1 MSNARGVNARGALGR
16 YGEELAARRLTEAG
30 MTVLERNWRCGR
42 TGEIDIVAR
51 DGDALV
57 VCEVKTR
64 RAGAFEHPMAAV
76 TPTKADRLR
85 GLART
90 LAAGTRRGP
99 TGRRPHRRRGR
110 RPPRA
115 RRTRR
120 GARTGGGLMGFART
134 CSVALVGV
142 EGVIVEVQADLEPG
156 VAAFTLVGLP
166 DKSLTESKDRV
177 RAAVVNSGAEWPQ
190 KKLTVGL
197 SPASVPKAGSGF
209 DLAVACAVLGASE
222 RIDPRML
229 SDIVMIGELGLD
241 GRVRPVRGILPAV
254 LAAAEAGYEQVVVPE
269 CAAAE
274 ASLVP
279 GVSVLGV
286 RTLRQL
292 IAVLADEPVP
302 DEEPDEGRPDPLMAG
317 LRLPGTGAATGM
329 HTVGAAQ
336 QDQGHDLADVV
347 GQLAARTAVEVAAAG
362 GHHLFLE
369 GPPGAGKT
377 MLAERLPAILPS
389 LAKEESLEVTA
400 VHSVAGLLPAGKPLV
415 DVPPYCAP
423 HHSATMQAL
432 VGGGQGV
439 ARPGAVSLAHRG
451 VLFLDETPEFSSQAL
466 DALRQPLEAGHVVIA
481 RSAGVVRFPAKFLMV
496 LAANPCPCGRFS
508 RTDDLCE
515 CPPAAIRRYQ
525 ARLSGP
531 LLDRV
536 DLRVEVDRVT
546 RSELSQSAARGESTA
561 VVAER
566 VRAARERA
574 ALRLAGTLWRTN
586 SEVPGREL
594 RSRWHAAPG
603 AMDEAERSL
612 ERGLLTARGLDRV
625 LRVAWTIADLVGHDR
640 PDAADVNLA
649 LQLRTG
655 VPRGMPMAIGALT

>member
-1 MSNARGVNARGALGR
+1 
-16 YGEELAARRLTEAG
+16 
-30 MTVLERNWRCGR
+30 
-42 TGEIDIVAR
+42 
-51 DGDALV
+51 
-57 VCEVKTR
+57 
-64 RAGAFEHPMAAV
+64 
-76 TPTKADRLR
+76 
-85 GLART
+85 
-90 LAAGTRRGP
+90 
-99 TGRRPHRRRGR
+99 
-110 RPPRA
+110 
-115 RRTRR
+115 
-120 GARTGGGLMGFART
+120 MGFART

-142 EGVIVEVQADLEPG
+142 EGVVVEVQADLEPG

-166 DKSLTESKDRV
+166 DKSLTESRDRV
-177 RAAVVNSGAEWPQ
+177 RAAVVNSGGEWPQ

-222 RIDPRML
+222 RIDPRVL
-229 SDIVMIGELGLD
+229 ADIVMIGELGLD

-254 LAAAEAGYEQVVVPE
+254 LAAADAGYEQVVVPE

-302 DEEPDEGRPDPLMAG
+302 DEQPDEPGRPDPLLAG
-317 LRLPGTGAATGM
+317 LRVPGTGAATGM
-329 HTVGAAQ
+329 HSSGAAQ
-336 QDQGHDLADVV
+336 QDHGHDLADVV
-347 GQLAARTAVEVAAAG
+347 GQISARTAAEVAAAG

-377 MLAERLPAILPS
+377 MLAERLPAILPR
-389 LAKEESLEVTA
+389 LAREESLEVTA
-400 VHSVAGLLPAGKPLV
+400 VHSVAGLLPPGKPLI
-415 DVPPYCAP
+415 DVAPYCAP

-432 VGGGQGV
+432 VGGGPGI
-439 ARPGAVSLAHRG
+439 ARPGAVSLSHRG
-451 VLFLDETPEFSSQAL
+451 VLFLDETPEFNTQAL

-481 RSAGVVRFPAKFLMV
+481 RSAGVVRFPARFLMV

-508 RTDDLCE
+508 QTDDFCE
-515 CPPAAIRRYQ
+515 CPPSAIRRYQ

-536 DLRVEVDRVT
+536 DLRVQVDRVT
-546 RSELSQSAARGESTA
+546 RDQLAGRGARGESTA
-561 VVAER
+561 VVADR

-574 ALRLAGTLWRTN
+574 ALRFAGTPWRTN
-586 SEVPGREL
+586 SDVPGREL
-594 RSRWHAAPG
+594 RSRWHAMSG
-603 AMDEAERSL
+603 AMDEAERNL
-612 ERGLLTARGLDRV
+612 ERGVLTARGLDRV
-625 LRVAWTIADLVGHDR
+625 LRVAWTVADLSGHDR
-640 PDAADVNLA
+640 PDATDVALA

-655 VPRGMPMAIGALT
+655 VPRGVPMAIGAPA

>member
-1 MSNARGVNARGALGR
+1 
-16 YGEELAARRLTEAG
+16 
-30 MTVLERNWRCGR
+30 
-42 TGEIDIVAR
+42 
-51 DGDALV
+51 
-57 VCEVKTR
+57 
-64 RAGAFEHPMAAV
+64 
-76 TPTKADRLR
+76 
-85 GLART
+85 
-90 LAAGTRRGP
+90 
-99 TGRRPHRRRGR
+99 
-110 RPPRA
+110 
-115 RRTRR
+115 
-120 GARTGGGLMGFART
+120 MGFART

-142 EGVIVEVQADLEPG
+142 EGVVVEVQADLEPG

-166 DKSLTESKDRV
+166 DKSLTESRDRV
-177 RAAVVNSGAEWPQ
+177 RAAVVNSGGEWPQ

-197 SPASVPKAGSGF
+197 SPASVPKGGSGF
-209 DLAVACAVLGASE
+209 DLAVACAVLGAAE
-222 RIDPRML
+222 RIDPRVL
-229 SDIVMIGELGLD
+229 TDIVMIGELGLD

-254 LAAAEAGYEQVVVPE
+254 LAAADAGYEQVVVPE

-286 RTLRQL
+286 RSLRQL

-302 DEEPDEGRPDPLMAG
+302 EEDPDDQGRPDPLLAG
-317 LRLPGTGAATGM
+317 LRVPGAGAATGM
-329 HTVGAAQ
+329 HSLGAAQ

-347 GQLAARTAVEVAAAG
+347 GQHSARTAVEVAAAG

-377 MLAERLPAILPS
+377 MLAERLPAVLPP
-389 LAKEESLEVTA
+389 LDRQESLEVTA
-400 VHSVAGLLPAGKPLV
+400 VHSVAGLLPPGKPLI
-415 DVPPYCAP
+415 DLAPYCAP

-432 VGGGQGV
+432 VGGGPGI

-451 VLFLDETPEFSSQAL
+451 VLFLDETPEFSSHAL

-508 RTDDLCE
+508 HRDSLCE
-515 CPPAAIRRYQ
+515 CPPSAIRRYQ

-536 DLRVEVDRVT
+536 DLRVEADPVT
-546 RSELSQSAARGESTA
+546 RSQLTARGSRGESTA
-561 VVAER
+561 MVACR

-574 ALRLAGTLWRTN
+574 SARLSGTPWRNN

-594 RSRWHAAPG
+594 RSRWQAVPG
-603 AMDEAERSL
+603 AMDEAERNL
-612 ERGLLTARGLDRV
+612 ERGVLTARGLDRV
-625 LRVAWTIADLVGHDR
+625 LRVAWTVADLAGHDR
-640 PDAADVNLA
+640 PDATDVALA

-655 VPRGMPMAIGALT
+655 VPRGVPMAIGAPA

>member
-1 MSNARGVNARGALGR
+1 
-16 YGEELAARRLTEAG
+16 
-30 MTVLERNWRCGR
+30 
-42 TGEIDIVAR
+42 
-51 DGDALV
+51 
-57 VCEVKTR
+57 
-64 RAGAFEHPMAAV
+64 
-76 TPTKADRLR
+76 
-85 GLART
+85 
-90 LAAGTRRGP
+90 
-99 TGRRPHRRRGR
+99 
-110 RPPRA
+110 
-115 RRTRR
+115 
-120 GARTGGGLMGFART
+120 MGFART

-142 EGVIVEVQADLEPG
+142 EGVVVEVQADLEPG

-166 DKSLTESKDRV
+166 DKSLTESRDRV
-177 RAAVVNSGAEWPQ
+177 RAAVVNSGATWPS

-209 DLAVACAVLGASE
+209 DLAVACAVLGAAE
-222 RIDPRML
+222 RIDPRVL
-229 SDIVMIGELGLD
+229 ADIVMIGELGLD

-254 LAAAEAGYEQVVVPE
+254 LAAADAGYEQVIVPE

-302 DEEPDEGRPDPLMAG
+302 EEEPDEQGRPDPLLAG
-317 LRLPGTGAATGM
+317 LRVPGTGAATGM
-329 HTVGAAQ
+329 HSVGAAQ
-336 QDQGHDLADVV
+336 HDQDHDLADVV

-377 MLAERLPAILPS
+377 MLAERLPDVLPK
-389 LAKEESLEVTA
+389 LTRQESLEVTA
-400 VHSVAGLLPAGKPLV
+400 VHSVAGLLPVGKPLI
-415 DVPPYCAP
+415 DTAPYCAP

-432 VGGGQGV
+432 VGGGPGI
-439 ARPGAVSLAHRG
+439 ARPGAVSLSHRG
-451 VLFLDETPEFSSQAL
+451 ILFLDETPEFSSHAL

-508 RTDDLCE
+508 LRDTQCE
-515 CPPAAIRRYQ
+515 CPPSAIRRYQ
-525 ARLSGP
+525 SRLSGP

-536 DLRVEVDRVT
+536 DLRVEVDPVT
-546 RSELSQSAARGESTA
+546 RAELTGRGAGGASTATVAAR
-561 VVAER
+561 
-566 VRAARERA
+566 VREARERA
-574 ALRLAGTLWRTN
+574 AARLAGTPWRTN

-594 RSRWHAAPG
+594 RNRWQPVGG

-612 ERGLLTARGLDRV
+612 ERGVLTARGLDRV
-625 LRVAWTIADLVGHDR
+625 LRVAWTVADLAGHAR
-640 PDAADVNLA
+640 PDATDVALA

-655 VPRGMPMAIGALT
+655 VPRGVPITVGTPA

>member
-1 MSNARGVNARGALGR
+1 
-16 YGEELAARRLTEAG
+16 
-30 MTVLERNWRCGR
+30 
-42 TGEIDIVAR
+42 
-51 DGDALV
+51 
-57 VCEVKTR
+57 
-64 RAGAFEHPMAAV
+64 
-76 TPTKADRLR
+76 
-85 GLART
+85 
-90 LAAGTRRGP
+90 
-99 TGRRPHRRRGR
+99 
-110 RPPRA
+110 
-115 RRTRR
+115 
-120 GARTGGGLMGFART
+120 MGFART

-142 EGVIVEVQADLEPG
+142 EGVVVEVQADLEPG

-166 DKSLTESKDRV
+166 DKSLTESRDRV
-177 RAAVVNSGAEWPQ
+177 RAAVVNSGATWPS

-209 DLAVACAVLGASE
+209 DLAVACAVLGAAE
-222 RIDPRML
+222 RIDPRVL
-229 SDIVMIGELGLD
+229 ADIVMIGELGLD

-254 LAAAEAGYEQVVVPE
+254 LAAADAGYEQVIVPE

-302 DEEPDEGRPDPLMAG
+302 EEEPDEQGRPDPLLAG
-317 LRLPGTGAATGM
+317 LRVPGAGAATGM
-329 HTVGAAQ
+329 HSVGAAQ
-336 QDQGHDLADVV
+336 HDQDHDLTDVV

-377 MLAERLPAILPS
+377 MLAERIPDVLPKLTRQ
-389 LAKEESLEVTA
+389 ESLEVTA
-400 VHSVAGLLPAGKPLV
+400 VHSVAGLLPVGKPLI
-415 DVPPYCAP
+415 DTAPYCAP

-432 VGGGQGV
+432 VGGGPGI
-439 ARPGAVSLAHRG
+439 ARPGAVSLSHRG
-451 VLFLDETPEFSSQAL
+451 ILFLDETPEFSSHAL

-508 RTDDLCE
+508 LRDTQCE
-515 CPPAAIRRYQ
+515 CPPSAIRRYQ
-525 ARLSGP
+525 SRLSGP

-536 DLRVEVDRVT
+536 DLRVEVDPVT
-546 RSELSQSAARGESTA
+546 RAELTGRGAGGASTATVAAR
-561 VVAER
+561 
-566 VRAARERA
+566 VREARERA
-574 ALRLAGTLWRTN
+574 AARLAGTPWRTN

-594 RSRWHAAPG
+594 RNRWQPVGG

-612 ERGLLTARGLDRV
+612 ERGVLTARGLDRV
-625 LRVAWTIADLVGHDR
+625 LRVAWTVADLAGHAR
-640 PDAADVNLA
+640 PDATDVALA

-655 VPRGMPMAIGALT
+655 VPRGVPITVGTPA

>member
-1 MSNARGVNARGALGR
+1 
-16 YGEELAARRLTEAG
+16 
-30 MTVLERNWRCGR
+30 
-42 TGEIDIVAR
+42 
-51 DGDALV
+51 
-57 VCEVKTR
+57 
-64 RAGAFEHPMAAV
+64 
-76 TPTKADRLR
+76 
-85 GLART
+85 
-90 LAAGTRRGP
+90 
-99 TGRRPHRRRGR
+99 
-110 RPPRA
+110 
-115 RRTRR
+115 
-120 GARTGGGLMGFART
+120 MGFART

-142 EGVIVEVQADLEPG
+142 EGVVVEVQADLEPG

-166 DKSLTESKDRV
+166 DKSLTESRDRV
-177 RAAVVNSGAEWPQ
+177 RAAVVNSGGEWPQ

-222 RIDPRML
+222 RINPRVL
-229 SDIVMIGELGLD
+229 ADIVMIGELGLD

-254 LAAAEAGYEQVVVPE
+254 LAAADAGYEQVVVPE

-286 RTLRQL
+286 RSLRQL

-302 DEEPDEGRPDPLMAG
+302 EEEPDEPGRPDPLLAG
-317 LRLPGTGAATGM
+317 LRVPGTGAATGM
-329 HTVGAAQ
+329 HSAGAAQ
-336 QDQGHDLADVV
+336 QDHGHDLADVV
-347 GQLAARTAVEVAAAG
+347 GQISARTAVEVAAAG

-377 MLAERLPAILPS
+377 MLAERLPAVLPR
-389 LAKEESLEVTA
+389 LAREESLEVTA
-400 VHSVAGLLPAGKPLV
+400 VHSVAGLLPPGKPLI
-415 DVPPYCAP
+415 DVAPYCAP

-432 VGGGQGV
+432 VGGGPGI
-439 ARPGAVSLAHRG
+439 ARPGAVSLSHRG
-451 VLFLDETPEFSSQAL
+451 VLFLDETPEFNTQAL

-508 RTDDLCE
+508 QTDDFCE
-515 CPPAAIRRYQ
+515 CPPSAIRRYQ

-536 DLRVEVDRVT
+536 DLRVQVDRVT
-546 RSELSQSAARGESTA
+546 RDHLTQRGARGESTE
-561 VVAER
+561 VVADR

-574 ALRLAGTLWRTN
+574 ATRFAGTPWRTN
-586 SEVPGREL
+586 SDVPGREL
-594 RSRWHAAPG
+594 RSRWHAVSG
-603 AMDEAERSL
+603 AMDEAERNL
-612 ERGLLTARGLDRV
+612 ERGVLTARGLDRV
-625 LRVAWTIADLVGHDR
+625 LRVAWTVADLVGHDR
-640 PDAADVNLA
+640 PDATDVALA

-655 VPRGMPMAIGALT
+655 VPRGVPMAIGALT